1 MSILLAMPGITLP
14 DDLEA
19 RIDAAGYDHAQ
30 IDNSRLR
37 LMAARIDG
45 LLVNHADRIPTVV
58 RNRLDGYR
66 RTDAVPTA
74 GYFLAQQL
82 EYIYQEVVRTPQP
95 KPSAFEAFAQDNRVP
110 VGARSHKV
118 RRVTHVGEATIYGGE
133 ADVPSV
139 GVRQEE
145 EAFPVVHLVT
155 KMRLN
160 LFDMLSDS
168 FANGG
173 LIREQMDA
181 CRMAITQKMN
191 ALSWSGDRKAKLYGA
206 LNYPWVPV
214 KLSATPFSSSST
226 ADQILAELNACA
238 NYASENS
245 QDILKPDTLAIAPAL
260 DNYISQ
266 TPRSSTSDKT
276 IKQYWLETNPMG
288 IKRVVRVPELKANTY
303 SGPNFPANRHGMLF
317 YNSAKE
323 ATSNTIVT
331 MFQLLPP
338 QSDGFFD
345 TTYAY
350 GSYGGI
356 VYRMAGASLIAWVQ
370 A

>member
-1 MSILLAMPGITLP
+1 MSILLATAGFSVP

-19 RIDAAGYDHAQ
+19 RIDSAGYDHAS
-30 IDNSRLR
+30 IDATRCQAMATRL
-37 LMAARIDG
+37 DS
-45 LLVNHADRIPTVV
+45 LLASHPDRVPTVI
-58 RNRLDGYR
+58 RNRLDGWR
-66 RTDAVPTA
+66 RTDAVPTQ
-74 GYFLAQQL
+74 GFFLAQQL
-82 EYIYQEVVRTPQP
+82 EFVYQEVLRTPQP
-95 KPSAFEAFAQDNRVP
+95 KPSAFEAFAIDSRVP
-110 VGARSHKV
+110 PGARTHKV

-133 ADVPSV
+133 GDVPTV
-139 GVRQEE
+139 GARQVEE
-145 EAFPVVHLVT
+145 NFPVVHIVS
-155 KMRLN
+155 KIRLN
-160 LFDMLSDS
+160 IFDLLSDA

-173 LIREQMDA
+173 LLRENMEA
-181 CRMAITQKMN
+181 ARIAITQKMN
-191 ALSWSGDRKAKLYGA
+191 ALSWAGDRKHKVHGA

-214 KLSATPFSSSST
+214 KLSSTPFSSSST

-245 QDILKPDTLAIAPAL
+245 QDILKPDSVAIAPAL

-288 IKRVVRVPELKANTY
+288 IKRIVRAAELKANTY
-303 SGPNFPANRHGMLF
+303 SGPSFPANRHGMLF
-317 YNSAKE
+317 YNSARE
-323 ATSNTIVT
+323 ATSNTVIT